1 MESLPYTLFLEG
13 RRGEMKCD
21 NCNNDSK
28 ILFTVK
34 VQTTPNGYGRIMDC
48 CRICCDEF
56 ND

>member
-34 VQTTPNGYGRIMDC
+34 VQTTPNGYGRIMNC
-48 CRICCDEF
+48 CRICCSEF